1 MKFTVQN
8 SDSNTSAR
16 TGILKTDHG
25 EIETPIFMPVGTV
38 GAVKT
43 MAPQELKDVDS
54 QIILGNTYHLYLRPG
69 IDVVNEASGLHK
81 FNSWGAMVLTAPTV
95 PTGIN
100 MGVSISP

>member
-43 MAPQELKDVDS
+43 MAPEELKDIDS
-54 QIILGNTYHLYLRPG
+54 QI
-69 IDVVNEASGLHK
+69 
-81 FNSWGAMVLTAPTV
+81 M
-95 PTGIN
+95 
-100 MGVSISP
+100 